1 MYPIDVCIDAIVLI
15 IRRSQQTGF
24 FITFATT
31 RTFALL
37 YTLHRVGAQPCG
49 DLPAIMLQAY
59 MPQSLPWSS
68 LTVSSS

>member
-1 MYPIDVCIDAIVLI
+1 MYLIDVCIDATVPI
-15 IRRSQQTGF
+15 IHRSQQTGF

-49 DLPAIMLQAY
+49 DLPAIMLLAEV
-59 MPQSLPWSS
+59 PQSLPWSS
-68 LTVSSS
+68 LTASLS